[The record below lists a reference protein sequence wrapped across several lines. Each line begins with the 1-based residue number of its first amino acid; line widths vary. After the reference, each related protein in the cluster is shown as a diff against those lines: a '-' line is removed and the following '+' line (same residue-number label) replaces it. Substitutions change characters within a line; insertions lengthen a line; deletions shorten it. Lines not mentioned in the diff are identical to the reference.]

1 MVGSIGIL
9 SSDWLILQV
18 RLSQADLPS
27 FLAAANTL
35 QVTDLLEQQ
44 QQGVEEEEISEREQE
59 KVTLEEEEEVSQE
72 TVVEIKE
79 ETVGV
84 SDTTDRSQTQMMELE
99 NEISRNKETRDL
111 KCKDTSDKVEE
122 EEEEED
128 QLWDDVRTVSF
139 EFLKSGKSRQ
149 TEGLLVTHDRNYKF
163 SRNQTSRSGKA
174 SYYYCSE
181 RQSGCKGVISRLSS
195 LIDPFPAWKSPKES

>member
-1 MVGSIGIL
+1 M
-9 SSDWLILQV
+9 

-44 QQGVEEEEISEREQE
+44 QQGVEEEEISERKQE

-79 ETVGV
+79 ETVDV
-84 SDTTDRSQTQMMELE
+84 SDTIDRPQTPMIELE
-99 NEISRNKETRDL
+99 NDPPLKGKYTEISRKKETRDL
-111 KCKDTSDKVEE
+111 KCKDTSNKMKEE

-128 QLWDDVRTVSF
+128 ELWDDVRTVSF

-163 SRNQTSRSGKA
+163 SRNQTSRSGRA

-195 LIDPFPAWKSPKES
+195 LRDPFRAWKSPIFMP

>member
-1 MVGSIGIL
+1 MVGYIEIL

-18 RLSQADLPS
+18 RLSQTDLPS
-27 FLAAANTL
+27 FLAAANFL

-44 QQGVEEEEISEREQE
+44 QGVEEEEIREREQE
-59 KVTLEEEEEVSQE
+59 KVTLEEEVSQE

-84 SDTTDRSQTQMMELE
+84 SDTIDRSQTQMMDFE
-99 NEISRNKETRDL
+99 NEISRNKETRAL

-122 EEEEED
+122 EEDDE
-128 QLWDDVRTVSF
+128 LWDDVRTVSF

-163 SRNQTSRSGKA
+163 SRNQTSRSGRA

-195 LIDPFPAWKSPKES
+195 LIDPFRAWKSPIFMP